1 MEDTNTKI
9 RRFTDL
15 QVWQEAHSLV
25 LDVYKVTKNFPSEER
40 FGLTNQ
46 MRRSAVSVPS
56 NIAEGFGRNTAK
68 DKTQFYSIAK
78 GSLLELQSQ
87 LYIAMDLNF
96 VEQENKNNFDERIEL
111 IARLISGLIKSAIS
125 RV

>member
-1 MEDTNTKI
+1 MENIKI
-9 RRFTDL
+9 KRFTDL
-15 QVWQEAHSLV
+15 QVWKEAHSLV

-68 DKTQFYSIAK
+68 DKAQFYSIAK

-87 LYIAMDLNF
+87 MYIAIDLNF
-96 VEQENKNNFDERIEL
+96 VEQKNMANFNERIEL
-111 IARLISGLIKSAIS
+111 TARLISGLIKSAMNKI
-125 RV
+125 